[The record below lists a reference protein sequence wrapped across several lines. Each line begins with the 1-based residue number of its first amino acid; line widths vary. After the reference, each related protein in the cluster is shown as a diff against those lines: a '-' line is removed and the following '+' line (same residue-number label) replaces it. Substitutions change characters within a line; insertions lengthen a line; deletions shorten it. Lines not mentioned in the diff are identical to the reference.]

1 MTLLVEPE
9 QATVAEL
16 TAALGRQ
23 AVTRA
28 SLEGARDELSSRL
41 DEDVVVLGP
50 NIDLGGAFRLASDYR
65 VTRPTL
71 SVVLVRRRIETSV
84 LSEAMRNGVR
94 EVVEERDLRALN
106 DAVGRARTLASE
118 LRLLNEGGEAG
129 QLAQGKVLTVFSAKG
144 GCGKTT
150 LSTNIAAMMAAEGD
164 KKVCLVD
171 LDLAFGD
178 VGIALQ
184 LVPAHTVADAIAMG
198 PTLDADGLR
207 GLLTE
212 HPTGLNVL
220 AAPVGPDAKDAI
232 KPDLVTRM
240 IDLLTRDFD
249 LVIVDTPPAFDDTTL
264 AAFDRTD
271 LLLVLTTLDVPAI
284 KNLKLALETLDMI
297 NFAPEKVKVVVNRA
311 DAKVGLGVGDIEKAI
326 RLPIAARIPSSRD
339 VPASTNR
346 GVAIS
351 VDNPRHPVS
360 LAIRQLMT
368 ENMPEMANHLADAD
382 GRRRPLFRPRG
393 EA

>member
-23 AVTRA
+23 ALTRA

-71 SVVLVRRRIETSV
+71 SVILVRRRIETSV

-184 LVPAHTVADAIAMG
+184 LVPTHTVADAIAMG

-393 EA
+393 ES

>member
-23 AVTRA
+23 ALTRA

-71 SVVLVRRRIETSV
+71 SVILVRRRIETSV

-393 EA
+393 ES